1 MLDNVSF
8 QLFFL
13 IFCPK
18 SHMTISN
25 LVLMLSSFK
34 KKYPFKGYSK
44 TKDCILQ
51 MSLRFIEDLEL

>member
-25 LVLMLSSFK
+25 LVLMLSSLK
-34 KKYPFKGYSK
+34 KTFKGYSK